1 MGSVERVPTRSA
13 PLDRLSHRDAAADVW
28 LVDLD
33 SPDWRDPR
41 IPAGL
46 SDDEKRR
53 AEASRFDQDRR
64 RFIACRS
71 AVRMILGRSL
81 GSRLSDVR
89 LPYGPYAKP
98 RLTDP
103 IELPEAGG
111 IDTRMGVGH
120 G

>member
-1 MGSVERVPTRSA
+1 MGSVERISTRSA
-13 PLDRLSHRDAAADVW
+13 PLDRLSHRDAGIDVW

-33 SPDWRDPR
+33 SLDWRDP
-41 IPAGL
+41 
-46 SDDEKRR
+46 SKRR
-53 AEASRFDQDRR
+53 AEAFRFEQGRQ

-71 AVRMILGRSL
+71 AVPRILGRYL
-81 GSRLSDVR
+81 GSRPSDVR
-89 LPYGPYAKP
+89 FRYGPYAKP

-111 IDTRMGVGH
+111 IDTRRGVGH